1 MTPTIQN
8 TDVVMAQ
15 SPVRGEEEEDM
26 EVDQLPLPTEIFL
39 KIFES
44 IPDPFELARIG
55 QTCVQLRQ
63 ITHEHSLPNLIKESL
78 LNALVYAKL
87 VTIPLKLRGALNKL
101 EATFIERKDFQLERD
116 LKLYQNMQ
124 GFLEEVIKEKALKL
138 IAHISVPPVLIQ
150 LIGKAT
156 FNQKDPLP
164 ELRWSNQ
171 NLPRGNI
178 SASFLEAYLIAA
190 EIAEVPVLRLEN
202 CRLGPGAGKRIVQFL
217 KASKATTAL
226 HLDKVEFQ
234 KGELLPLLCALQG
247 ASQLEALSLTEAQP
261 TDGEAVIKAI
271 LDLKVHELR
280 LGGFS
285 ISQVNLERL
294 AERKN
299 LTALSLDSMEIKGSS
314 VKTLMRIISN
324 NPHLR
329 ELSLPNNQL
338 GYQGTSNL
346 MGKIER
352 HQGVKIE
359 VFDLSGNQIGD
370 DGLKAISRT
379 LASFLYLKSL
389 RINRNGIS
397 SRSVMPFAEAV
408 PNARAL
414 QHVGLLGND
423 LGYMTLAA
431 IAKHVK
437 KGPQRRF
444 MIEAEHEIVHQDS
457 LERTFHGVSFG
468 GFLE

>member
-1 MTPTIQN
+1 MTPAIQP
-8 TDVVMAQ
+8 TDVVMAE
-15 SPVRGEEEEDM
+15 SPVRGEEEEGM

-44 IPDPFELARIG
+44 NPDPFELARIG
-55 QTCVQLRQ
+55 QTCAQLRQ
-63 ITHEHSLPNLIKESL
+63 ITHEHSLPRLIKTIIESI
-78 LNALVYAKL
+78 LNYAQL
-87 VTIPLKLRGALNKL
+87 VTIPRELHGDFNKL
-101 EATFIERKDFQLERD
+101 KAIFIERKDFQLERD
-116 LKLYQNMQ
+116 LELYQNMQ
-124 GFLEEVIKEKALKL
+124 GFLEELIKKKALKL

-150 LIGKAT
+150 LIGKAL

-171 NLPRGNI
+171 NLASGNI

-190 EIAEVPVLRLEN
+190 EIAEMPVLRLEN

-226 HLDKVEFQ
+226 HLDKVQFQ
-234 KGELLPLLCALQG
+234 KGELIPLLCALQD

-261 TDGEAVIKAI
+261 TDGEATIKAI
-271 LDLKVHELR
+271 LDLEVHELR
-280 LGGFS
+280 LGGFP
-285 ISQVNLERL
+285 ISQGCLEGL

-314 VKTLMRIISN
+314 VKTLMRVISN
-324 NPHLR
+324 NPHLK

-338 GYQGTSNL
+338 GYQSTSNL

-352 HQGVKIE
+352 HQGVMLE

-379 LASFLYLKSL
+379 LASFPYLKSL
-389 RINRNGIS
+389 RLNRNGIS
-397 SRSVMPFAEAV
+397 SRSVMPFAQAV
-408 PNARAL
+408 PNAKAL
-414 QHVGLLGND
+414 QHVALLGNS

-431 IAKHVK
+431 IAKHVR
-437 KGPQRRF
+437 KGLQQRF